1 MIPVDSITSDVTPVA
16 GVADASP
23 ASARPATTQA
33 EAAASASPPVA
44 ARPSLSRAISWRSRD
59 ILGLAWLHGAFHA
72 AVFRRQTLVASW
84 ASPVRV
90 PGLEDFETAL
100 DAAIAALK
108 FDGTEAFLVLEHDE
122 FAHQAEHAP
131 PFSES
136 AARAYLRG
144 RIARHEKDHEPVLW
158 VSQRMVSARQE
169 AAFLLHLLP
178 SGFHGRLN
186 GSMLERRLDLTRILP
201 LVVPLQLMLDAT
213 LAPKDQPVLLAA
225 EAGDATTVMAGR
237 SDGQLLF
244 ARTLMGRWSPDAARI
259 GVEANRSVL
268 YAKQQFGAAIDR
280 IYLLGGA
287 DEAARAEIQAKCGAE
302 KTVALQPATPLDWLQ
317 AVAKLSPRH
326 PVNLV
331 AGQLGRKRRQQF
343 LRRVLLGGCWL
354 GFALMALNLWS
365 RGQAWRQEQRH
376 FDALKANAA
385 ALRADRDR
393 LRRRNA
399 EVARHRALIHAVSD
413 ERLPAVPAKFLA
425 FLGAIFPATAQLT
438 GFETKWEP
446 ATGVWTFRLEG
457 LIEGDDETA
466 RETLAAFQ
474 AALAKSPLRARFN
487 DAARRIVP
495 VRSADAALPTTQR
508 FGVEGGF
515 FEN

>member
-1 MIPVDSITSDVTPVA
+1 MTPADSITS
-16 GVADASP
+16 
-23 ASARPATTQA
+23 
-33 EAAASASPPVA
+33 AAAPETA
-44 ARPSLSRAISWRSRD
+44 APALRPTAVRPSALRAISWRSRD

-84 ASPVRV
+84 QSPIRV
-90 PGLEDFETAL
+90 HSLEEFESAL
-100 DAAIAALK
+100 DAAIAALA

-122 FAHQAEHAP
+122 FVHQAEHAP
-131 PFSES
+131 PFSDS
-136 AARAYLRG
+136 AARKYLRG
-144 RIARHEKDHEPVLW
+144 LVMSHEMDHEPVLW

-186 GSMLERRLDLTRILP
+186 GLLLARRLDLTRILP
-201 LVVPLQLMLDAT
+201 LVVPLQLMLDGG
-213 LAPKDQPVLLAA
+213 LAPRDQAVLLAA

-237 SDGQLLF
+237 GDGQLLF
-244 ARTLMGRWSPDAARI
+244 ARTMAAGWATDAGRI

-287 DEAARAEIQAKCGAE
+287 GEDARASVQAKCGPE
-302 KTVALQPATPLDWLQ
+302 KLVELRPATPLDWLQ
-317 AVAKLSPRH
+317 AVAKLSARH

-343 LRRVLLGGCWL
+343 LRRVLLAGCWL
-354 GFALMALNLWS
+354 GFGLMALNAWS
-365 RGQAWRQEQRH
+365 RGQSWRQELRH
-376 FDALKANAA
+376 FDD
-385 ALRADRDR
+385 LRSHATDLRDDRDR
-393 LRRRNA
+393 LQQRNA
-399 EVARHRALIHAVSD
+399 GVARNRAFVRQAAG
-413 ERLPAVPAKFLA
+413 ERLPPVPGKFLEY
-425 FLGAIFPATAQLT
+425 LGAVLPATAQLT
-438 GFETKWEP
+438 RFETKWEP
-446 ATGVWTFRLEG
+446 ATGRWTFRLEG

-466 RETLAAFQ
+466 RETLASFQ
-474 AALAKSPLRARFN
+474 AAVGKSPLHARFN
-487 DAARRIVP
+487 DAGRTLTAVP
-495 VRSADAALPTTQR
+495 AVGSALPTTQR